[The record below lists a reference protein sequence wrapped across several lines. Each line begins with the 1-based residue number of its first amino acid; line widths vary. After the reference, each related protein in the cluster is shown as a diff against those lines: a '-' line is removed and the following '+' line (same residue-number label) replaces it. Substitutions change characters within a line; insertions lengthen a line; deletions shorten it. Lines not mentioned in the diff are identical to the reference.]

1 MAQTNKQLVKQ
12 ADHVPTAE
20 WQKHEAES
28 LRLARKEDWQCKI
41 FGAIIW
47 VLLSLF
53 TCKGA

>member
-1 MAQTNKQLVKQ
+1 MSREKLHNLPMPPQSEAWKRR
-12 ADHVPTAE
+12 
-20 WQKHEAES
+20 EAES

>member
-1 MAQTNKQLVKQ
+1 MPPQSEAWKRR
-12 ADHVPTAE
+12 
-20 WQKHEAES
+20 EAES